1 MQKYIDKAKILIESL
16 PYIKEFNGKIIVI
29 KYGGSAML
37 NEELKKAVMQD
48 ISLMKLVGMRPV
60 VVHGGGPEIN
70 QLLDRLGI
78 ESTFIEGLRVTDEE
92 TMEVVEMA
100 LCGKVNKSIV
110 NHLISVGGQSV
121 GISGKDGNLLE
132 AEKILVNDK
141 DVGFVGR
148 VKKVNPELIN
158 TLIENDFIPVIAP
171 VGRDNN
177 GITYNINAD
186 YAAKSIAVALKAEK
200 LIFLTDIEGVL
211 RDKNDSETLIS
222 CLSVDEAE
230 KMVDDKIIQGGMIP
244 KIECCNKAVKKGV
257 KSVHILDGRVEH
269 SLLLEIFTE
278 AGIGTMIK
286 E

>member
-1 MQKYIDKAKILIESL
+1 MQKYIEKAKILIESL
-16 PYIKEFNGKIIVI
+16 PYIKEFNGKTIVI

-48 ISLMKLVGMRPV
+48 IALMKLVGMRPV
-60 VVHGGGPEIN
+60 IVHGGGPEIN
-70 QLLDRLGI
+70 QLLDRLGK
-78 ESTFIEGLRVTDEE
+78 EAKFVEGLRVTDDE
-92 TMEVVEMA
+92 TMEIVEMA
-100 LCGKVNKSIV
+100 LSGKVNKSIV
-110 NHLISVGGQSV
+110 NHIISIGGSSV
-121 GISGKDGNLLE
+121 GISGKDANLLE
-132 AEKILVNDK
+132 AEKLLVNNK
-141 DVGFVGR
+141 DVGFVGS

-171 VGRDNN
+171 VGRDKN

-186 YAAKSIAVALKAEK
+186 YAAESIAVALNAEK

-211 RDKNDSETLIS
+211 MDKNDPDSLIS
-222 CLSVDEAE
+222 ILKVEESE
-230 KMVDDKIIQGGMIP
+230 KMIETKIIQGGMIP
-244 KIECCNKAVKKGV
+244 KIECCNRAVKSGV